1 MSVRSID
8 EGKNID
14 EGEILK
20 KRTLSID
27 NYFLFFIY
35 VICKKKQKKSLD
47 LVERM
52 VDVAK
57 DA

>member
-27 NYFLFFIY
+27 NYFLFFFY
-35 VICKKKQKKSLD
+35 VICKKKAKKKKLGFGREDGSCC
-47 LVERM
+47 
-52 VDVAK
+52 
-57 DA
+57 